1 MATNV
6 VCKTMLLLELLMEQ
20 GSLGL
25 EELHILSN
33 QPKPTVKRLMD
44 DLVELGWVHRR
55 LGDRRYALLRCDENP
70 GRLKRARLASRF
82 APLLEE
88 LHGRTG
94 FSSDIALDLGDGLEV
109 IESSFALQGSR
120 KGLASLI
127 GLRPDARISAMGR
140 AYADG
145 TALCE
150 KLPDAERKAL
160 ERERQR
166 GYYRRVRKAWE
177 YPFPPP
183 FEIRAVALPIRRA
196 DVTVGTLNL
205 YWDGQRYGDAGCGDR
220 HLAQLESAVGR
231 VASMLC
237 GA

>member
-33 QPKPTVKRLMD
+33 QPKSTVKRLMD

-55 LGDRRYALLRCDENP
+55 LGDRRYTP
-70 GRLKRARLASRF
+70 LKGVPEPLQRRARLASRF

-94 FSSDIALDLGDGLEV
+94 FSSDIALDLGGGLEV
-109 IESSFALQGSR
+109 VESNFSLRGGR
-120 KGLASLI
+120 KGLGTLI
-127 GLRPDARISAMGR
+127 GLRPHLQVSAMGR

-150 KLPDAERKAL
+150 KLPDAERHAL
-160 ERERQR
+160 EQERRR
-166 GYYRRVRKAWE
+166 GYYRRVPRAWE
-177 YPFPPP
+177 YPFEPP
-183 FEIRAVALPIRRA
+183 FDIRAVAVPIRRDA
-196 DVTVGTLNL
+196 ITVGTLNL
-205 YWDGQRYGDAGCGDR
+205 YWDEQRYGDAGCGDP
-220 HLAQLESAVGR
+220 HLAQLESAVER
-231 VASMLC
+231 IASMLS
-237 GA
+237 GT